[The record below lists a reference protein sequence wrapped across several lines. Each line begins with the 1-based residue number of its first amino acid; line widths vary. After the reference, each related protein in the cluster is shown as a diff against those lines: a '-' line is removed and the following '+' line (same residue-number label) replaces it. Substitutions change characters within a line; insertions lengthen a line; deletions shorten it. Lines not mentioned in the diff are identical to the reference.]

1 MNSQIIQQE
10 LQRDNKTIQTISQ
23 IDAQIQNVYSNLELL
38 SIQTSPDLKKQNAL
52 LEQIDKL
59 QQLKSSLY
67 TSVSDSYISTQSNV
81 AEARNSLV
89 NEMAVTNIVGQ
100 ELQNANHNL
109 SALEQA
115 RNNKVRMAEINNY
128 YSEKYIAQT
137 NVMKTI
143 VYFCIPILI
152 LGILMKKEF
161 IPNNIAT
168 AFIGILVGLAVVVVI
183 FQGIDLYSRSNM
195 VYSEY
200 KFPFDPNNVDL
211 DSESNDDDQPKRKD
225 RTLSCA
231 AEACCPEGNVYGTVW
246 DNSSKQCVTPKY
258 KDSHSE
264 GFVGSKCV
272 QNAFGTSSF
281 NINVFKNNSNGV
293 KGYSNTDNTNY
304 TTF

>member
-1 MNSQIIQQE
+1 
-10 LQRDNKTIQTISQ
+10 
-23 IDAQIQNVYSNLELL
+23 
-38 SIQTSPDLKKQNAL
+38 
-52 LEQIDKL
+52 
-59 QQLKSSLY
+59 
-67 TSVSDSYISTQSNV
+67 
-81 AEARNSLV
+81 
-89 NEMAVTNIVGQ
+89 
-100 ELQNANHNL
+100 
-109 SALEQA
+109 
-115 RNNKVRMAEINNY
+115 VRMAEINNY
-128 YSEKYIAQT
+128 YSDKYIAQT

-161 IPNNIAT
+161 IPKNIAT
-168 AFIGILVGLAVVVVI
+168 AFIGILVGLAVIVVI